1 VELHDGYRDHLC
13 AAACRYLLRVPPA
26 HGRRPDDGRGQG
38 LTVATLTG
46 PRRLP
51 WPRHLHGSEFAWA
64 VAFVV
69 PYAAVFVAFVVY
81 PVAYGLWM
89 ASAPSLYRELAA
101 NPLYRRSV
109 VNTAVYVGL
118 GVNVQMFLALLLSG
132 FFMRRRWWIKAL
144 LPVFMLPWALPA
156 IPAFVSFHWMLIG
169 EEGFVDSVLSTLLGI
184 QGPLWFNDRRLALGS
199 NIVAYI
205 WKWMPFWTLT
215 FFAARTAIPQEIYEA
230 ADVDGAGGC
239 RRFAHVIFPLLGNL
253 YLVCTL
259 LFTLWTIGDFTTV
272 SLVSEGAPAYST
284 DVLATLGLHYAYD
297 AAQPSLGVA
306 AVMSALPV
314 LIPLAIILMRV
325 VRTREVQL

>member
-1 VELHDGYRDHLC
+1 
-13 AAACRYLLRVPPA
+13 
-26 HGRRPDDGRGQG
+26 
-38 LTVATLTG
+38 
-46 PRRLP
+46 
-51 WPRHLHGSEFAWA
+51 
-64 VAFVV
+64 V

-89 ASAPSLYRELAA
+89 AGAPSLYRELAV
-101 NPLYRRSV
+101 NPLYGRSV

-118 GVNVQMFLALLLSG
+118 GVNVPMFLALLLSG
-132 FFMRRRWWIKAL
+132 FFMRRRWWITAL
-144 LPVFMLPWALPA
+144 LVIYMLPWALPA

-169 EEGFVDSVLSTLLGI
+169 EEGFVNSVLWTLFGI
-184 QGPLWFNDRRLALGS
+184 QGPLWFNDRGLALGS
-199 NIVAYI
+199 NIVANI
-205 WKWMPFWTLT
+205 WKWLPFWTLT

-230 ADVDGAGGC
+230 ADVDGASGF
-239 RRFAHVIFPLLGNL
+239 RRFAHVVFPLLGNL

-259 LFTLWTIGDFTTV
+259 LSTLWTIGDFTTV

-297 AAQPSLGVA
+297 AAQPALGVA

-314 LIPLAIILMRV
+314 LIPLAILLMRV